1 MIEALVAVF
10 CIVILLLLLTVAEQ
24 ANTIKR
30 LFHHNVSLINAIN
43 KRVKLPALSVKDVE
57 NINFLLTDLNSGD
70 GFLELSGHLKTD
82 KAKIELLKS
91 ILTHYIIESPNKD
104 NNYEQQYIMLA
115 EAIQDIMGELTGIDD
130 WDLENKN
137 SIHEMTRTALKEIYA
152 MQDITKPIRRKDN
165 RKEND

>member
-104 NNYEQQYIMLA
+104 NNYE
-115 EAIQDIMGELTGIDD
+115 
-130 WDLENKN
+130 
-137 SIHEMTRTALKEIYA
+137 
-152 MQDITKPIRRKDN
+152 
-165 RKEND
+165 